1 MRSVLPPPYNRDVV
15 DDDDVNIDVLD
26 VDIIDD
32 VSGEESSMMLTLDG
46 SPLPAATAAAAL
58 APALI
63 S

>member
-1 MRSVLPPPYNRDVV
+1 MLPPPYNRDVV
-15 DDDDVNIDVLD
+15 DDDVNIDVLD